1 MNVDVKRRLYKLH
14 ITGGNFKLSCPQSCI
29 VCPNLYLKW
38 VRWNQISPD
47 STVLHLKCCFSMNV
61 CFLCSL
67 TQTPT
72 PNIWTAWQRCT
83 HFKRTIH
90 LLTVMCDCIGTGV
103 GHWRYPSVSVSH
115 YRTTW
120 GGVIQRQVNDERLK
134 IMQLRHAVYLALA
147 VNVERRDNNF
157 KRKLGLEC

>member
-1 MNVDVKRRLYKLH
+1 
-14 ITGGNFKLSCPQSCI
+14 
-29 VCPNLYLKW
+29 
-38 VRWNQISPD
+38 
-47 STVLHLKCCFSMNV
+47 MNV
-61 CFLCSL
+61 CILCSL

-120 GGVIQRQVNDERLK
+120 GGVIQRQVNDEHLK
-134 IMQLRHAVYLALA
+134 NNAALSRCVSCACRHE

-157 KRKLGLEC
+157 KCKLGLEC